1 MGTELQI
8 SSRVSIPL
16 REIELQA
23 IRSQGAGGQNVNK
36 VSTKVSLRFEAN
48 RSPNL
53 SVAVK
58 ARLKK
63 IAGTKWTVDGAIII
77 QCDETRSQIRNREI
91 AQDRLKDLIKKALV
105 VPKRR
110 RPTKP
115 SRGAIERRLKSKKI
129 RAEVK
134 SLRSGKIE

>member
-1 MGTELQI
+1 MITINDNISIQDWEITEQFVRA
-8 SSRVSIPL
+8 SGP
-16 REIELQA
+16 
-23 IRSQGAGGQNVNK
+23 GGQNVNK

-53 SVAVK
+53 SAAVK

-129 RAEVK
+129 RAE
-134 SLRSGKIE
+134 GKVTAFWEN

>member
-1 MGTELQI
+1 MITINDNISIQDWEITEQFVRA
-8 SSRVSIPL
+8 SGP
-16 REIELQA
+16 
-23 IRSQGAGGQNVNK
+23 GGQNVNK
-36 VSTKVSLRFEAN
+36 VSTKVSLRFEAD

-53 SVAVK
+53 SAAVK

-91 AQDRLKDLIKKALV
+91 AQDRLRDLIKKALV

>member
-1 MGTELQI
+1 MITINDKISIQDWEITEQFVRA
-8 SSRVSIPL
+8 SGP
-16 REIELQA
+16 
-23 IRSQGAGGQNVNK
+23 GGQNVNK
-36 VSTKVSLRFEAN
+36 VSTKVSLRFEAD

-53 SVAVK
+53 SAAVK
-58 ARLKK
+58 ARLKN
-63 IAGTKWTVDGAIII
+63 IAGSKWTIDGAIII
-77 QCDETRSQIRNREI
+77 QCDATRSQIRNREI

>member
-1 MGTELQI
+1 MITINDNISIQDWEITEQFVRA
-8 SSRVSIPL
+8 SGP
-16 REIELQA
+16 
-23 IRSQGAGGQNVNK
+23 GGQNVNK
-36 VSTKVSLRFEAN
+36 VSTKVSLGFEAN

-53 SVAVK
+53 SAAVK

>member
-1 MGTELQI
+1 MITINDKISIQDWEITEQFVRA
-8 SSRVSIPL
+8 SGP
-16 REIELQA
+16 
-23 IRSQGAGGQNVNK
+23 GGQNVNK
-36 VSTKVSLRFEAN
+36 VSTKVSLRFEAD

-53 SVAVK
+53 SAAVK

-63 IAGTKWTVDGAIII
+63 IAGTKWTVDGAIVI

-91 AQDRLKDLIKKALV
+91 AQDRLKDLIKQALA